1 MKKNPFYK
9 LSGRQR
15 PNLKM
20 LENQR
25 LILLVMAASR
35 ASPFA
40 QLFKQSKFAS
50 FDRHIGQVYTTHGGD
65 AHRGDW
71 GFKRP
76 LSVRRRG
83 AYITVKNVDTTEYQT
98 EWNSAEPQALW
109 VKNWDELQMA
119 PQPPDYGPYSST
131 EQLKDHVQQSD
142 YLPNQQ
148 DPSTWRRPYV
158 PNLDSMTQDE
168 FKKYLAQVRV
178 HRNKFYKV
186 TQANQ
191 ASRGR
196 VASSFYQIGNSYPT
210 NWEDHYAHHLSNK
223 RRTNPRSRE
232 MEHLPHRNG
241 GLNFANYTPLQT
253 FLMTKER
260 KGRLVEEYVGK
271 DNKKLFYVASYG
283 GMAGIVQKSN
293 AGLVQPMVW
302 DDPLRTGEAKL
313 RPQTAVVHRQPIV
326 VGKKRQGLKATKMDV
341 ELRVWDGQ
349 SHARS
354 NPHPPGSRQYI
365 AAEPPGFAP
374 GMTGMMKRKMNNLVV
389 RSARQNRLPAS
400 TIHCLN
406 TILSSQSQ
414 SN

>member
-1 MKKNPFYK
+1 
-9 LSGRQR
+9 
-15 PNLKM
+15 
-20 LENQR
+20 
-25 LILLVMAASR
+25 MAASISK

-98 EWNSAEPQALW
+98 EWSSAESQAFW
-109 VKNWDELQMA
+109 MKNWDELQIA
-119 PQPPDYGPYSST
+119 PQLPDYGTLQST
-131 EQLKDHVQQSD
+131 EQTRDHIQESD

-148 DPSTWRRPYV
+148 DPSIWRRPYV
-158 PNLDSMTQDE
+158 PNLESMTRDE
-168 FKKYLAQVRV
+168 FKKYLAQIRV

-196 VASSFYQIGNSYPT
+196 AASSFYQLSNSYPT
-210 NWEDHYAHHLSNK
+210 SWDDHYAHHLSNE
-223 RRTNPRSRE
+223 RRTNPRCRE

-241 GLNFANYTPLQT
+241 GLSFANYTPLQT

-260 KGRLVEEYVGK
+260 KGRLAEEYIGK
-271 DNKKLFYVASYG
+271 DNKMLFYVASFG
-283 GMAGIVQKSN
+283 GMAGIVQKHN
-293 AGLVQPMVW
+293 AGVAQPMVW
-302 DDPLRTGEAKL
+302 NDPQRTGETML
-313 RPQTAVVHRQPIV
+313 RLQTAVVHRQPIV
-326 VGKKRQGLKATKMDV
+326 VGRVRQGLKATKMDV
-341 ELRVWDGQ
+341 ELKVWDGQ
-349 SHARS
+349 SHSRS

-365 AAEPPGFAP
+365 TAEPPGFTP
-374 GMTGMMKRKMNNLVV
+374 GMTTFSKRRMDQFVA
-389 RSARQNRLPAS
+389 RSKGRRNQSPAT

-406 TILSSQSQ
+406 TILSQQSQ
-414 SN
+414 S